1 MDIRI
6 KMAYDALEKEEL
18 ENRAFALKRDKEE
31 IQRIKEKATR
41 INELLPEGYSAVIG
55 RLNDCREWRA
65 YILLPECMPVQVSL
79 YTTDELYFYL
89 STGLTTFSLFEA
101 IKASNE
107 KWLEVNK
114 DFLVEVA
121 DEELMG

>member
-1 MDIRI
+1 MDLRV
-6 KMAYDALEKEEL
+6 KAAYDALEKQKLEE
-18 ENRAFALKRDKEE
+18 RVIALKRKKEE
-31 IQRIKEKATR
+31 IQRLKGELKK
-41 INELLPEGYSAVIG
+41 INELLPAGYKAVIG
-55 RLNDCREWRA
+55 RLNDCKDWRA
-65 YILLPECMPVQVSL
+65 YILLPECMPILASL
-79 YTTDELYFYL
+79 YTIDELYFYL

-121 DEELMG
+121 DGELME